1 MRKFFSCFSLM
12 WPIPANNRPV
22 IESYVTALVPKH
34 GLNKSVRVTSSPMT
48 AKRLRSLKEEVMDV
62 TVIVRTREVN
72 FPDP

>member
-22 IESYVTALVPKH
+22 IESYVTALVPKR
-34 GLNKSVRVTSSPMT
+34 GLKPVRVTSSPMT

-62 TVIVRTREVN
+62 TVTVRTREAKS
-72 FPDP
+72 PDP